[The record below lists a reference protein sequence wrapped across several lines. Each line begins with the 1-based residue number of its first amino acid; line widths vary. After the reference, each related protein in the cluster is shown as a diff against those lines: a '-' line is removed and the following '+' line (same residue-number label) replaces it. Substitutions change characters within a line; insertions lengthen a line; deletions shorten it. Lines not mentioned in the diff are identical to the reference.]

1 MVATAAVDVVAAAAA
16 AAAVEGADARHRTN
30 FADAQQPAPTRGVA
44 RRTMQPLHLASL
56 TLCAGALLASAAQAQ
71 VTPTHADL
79 VYATVGPAPLELD
92 LYLPAGAPAP
102 RPTLVFIHGGGWS
115 GGDKAPIPA
124 LCVAALNQGFAV
136 ASVNYRL
143 TSQAALFA
151 PESVTFPAQI
161 HDVKGAVRWLRA
173 NAATFGLDP
182 TRFASFGTSAGGHL
196 SALLATSGGSAELE
210 GAVGGNLGFSSRVQA
225 AIDYFGPTDLIQ
237 MQPDVLTPPGSVV
250 DHDAPSSGES
260 QLIGW
265 SLPGQG
271 MGDLRANLTNP
282 AAPYPA
288 LVQITTW
295 ANPITWVEASDPP
308 LFIGH
313 GTNDPVVPVRQS
325 SRLSAALF
333 AAGVEHDFR
342 AVPLAGHFLSGAISD
357 AALAFL
363 RAKLLG
369 PDRLSVGTPLC
380 AGDSSLDACPCGNT
394 SFDGAQTGCVHSL
407 FVGANLNAVGSASI
421 AADSVELRADSMPN
435 GSVLFFQGPLLVS
448 GGVVL
453 DDGLR
458 CVASP
463 LTRLATKINVQGFAR
478 YPAVGEASV
487 SVRGG
492 AVAGQT
498 VHYQAWYR
506 DPAPHCTSG
515 TANLTNALS
524 ITWTP

>member
-1 MVATAAVDVVAAAAA
+1 MRTERVAQRTMRSLRVVFLTLVAGAVLATAAP
-16 AAAVEGADARHRTN
+16 
-30 FADAQQPAPTRGVA
+30 AQ
-44 RRTMQPLHLASL
+44 L
-56 TLCAGALLASAAQAQ
+56 
-71 VTPTHADL
+71 TPTHADL
-79 VYATVGPAPLELD
+79 TYAVVGSTPLRLD
-92 LYLPAGAPAP
+92 LYLPASAPAP
-102 RPTLVFIHGGGWS
+102 HPTLIFIHGGGWS
-115 GGDKAPIPA
+115 GGDKAQMPA
-124 LCVAALNQGFAV
+124 LCAAALNQGFAV

-143 TSQAALFA
+143 TSQTALFA

-196 SALLATSGGSAELE
+196 SALLATSGGSSELE
-210 GAVGGNLGFSSRVQA
+210 GTVGGNLGFSSRVQA

-250 DHDAPSSGES
+250 DHDEPSSGES

-271 MGDLRANLTNP
+271 MGDIRANLTNP
-282 AAPYPA
+282 AAPYPM
-288 LVQITTW
+288 LVELATW
-295 ANPITWVEASDPP
+295 ASPITWVDAGDPP
-308 LFIGH
+308 LFMGH

-369 PDRLSVGTPLC
+369 PDRPSVGTPLC
-380 AGDSSLDACPCGNT
+380 AGDSSLDACPCGNS
-394 SFDGAQTGCVHSL
+394 SFDGAHTGCVHSL
-407 FVGANLNAVGSASI
+407 FVGANLNALGTASI

-435 GSVLFFQGPLLVS
+435 GTVLFFQGPLFVS
-448 GGVVL
+448 SGVVL

-458 CVASP
+458 CVGGP
-463 LTRLATKINVQGFAR
+463 LTRLATKINVQGFAS
-478 YPAVGEASV
+478 YPAVGETSV
-487 SVRGG
+487 SLRGG

-498 VHYQAWYR
+498 IHYQAWFR

-524 ITWTP
+524 ITWAP

>member
-1 MVATAAVDVVAAAAA
+1 VEAAVVAAAVAA
-16 AAAVEGADARHRTN
+16 ADAAAERADARHRTN
-30 FADAQQPAPTRGVA
+30 FAEAQEPAPTRGVGA
-44 RRTMQPLHLASL
+44 RTMQRLRLASL
-56 TLCAGALLASAAQAQ
+56 TSCAGALLAAAAQAQ

-124 LCVAALNQGFAV
+124 LCAAALNQGFAV

-143 TSQAALFA
+143 TSQVALFA

-161 HDVKGAVRWLRA
+161 HDVKAAVRWLRA
-173 NAATFGLDP
+173 SAVTFGLDP

-196 SALLATSGGSAELE
+196 SALLATSGGSSELE
-210 GAVGGNLGFSSRVQA
+210 GTVGGNLGVSSRVQA

-237 MQPDVLTPPGSVV
+237 MNLDTLTPPGSMI
-250 DHDAPSSGES
+250 DHDAPTSPES
-260 QLIGW
+260 RLVGW

-271 MGDLRANLTNP
+271 MGDIRANLTNP
-282 AAPYPA
+282 TPPYPA
-288 LVQITTW
+288 LVQLATW
-295 ANPITWVEASDPP
+295 ANPVSWVDAGDPP
-308 LFIGH
+308 VFIGH
-313 GTNDPVVPVRQS
+313 GTSDTSVPVRQS
-325 SRLSAALF
+325 TRLSAALF
-333 AAGVEHDFR
+333 GAGVEHDFR
-342 AVPLAGHFLSGAISD
+342 AIPLAGHGLGGAID
-357 AALAFL
+357 VQALAFL

-380 AGDSSLDACPCGNT
+380 AGDSSLGACPCGNT

-421 AADSVELRADSMPN
+421 AADSVELRADSMPS

-463 LTRLATKINVQGFAR
+463 LTRLATKINVQGFAS

-487 SVRGG
+487 SLRGG